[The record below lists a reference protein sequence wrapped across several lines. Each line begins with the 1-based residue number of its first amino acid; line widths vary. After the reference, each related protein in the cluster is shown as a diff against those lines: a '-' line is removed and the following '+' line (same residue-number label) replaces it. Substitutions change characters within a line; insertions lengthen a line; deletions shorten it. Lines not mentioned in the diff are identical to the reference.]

1 MVHSPCARLHTGL
14 DWNDLRYFLAV
25 SSAGT
30 LVGAARELG
39 VEHTT
44 VSRRLAALER
54 ALETRL
60 FIRGPEGLT
69 LTAAG
74 VDLLAPAE
82 EMQRNAD
89 AIERLVA
96 GQDQKIEGQVR
107 LTIPEAMN
115 TYALQALAGL
125 RERHPGLLVEVL
137 SDNRDLDI
145 RRGEADLAIRIRDI
159 ADPDLIGRRIGS
171 STWALYAAPA
181 YIERKGSISSADQLR
196 GHDLI
201 QYDAS
206 LARIPGA
213 VWLAAHAHEANVV
226 VRGNSVAAVSDAATI
241 GFGIAAL
248 PCFLGDHNPAL
259 RRFYPER
266 IGAADIMLVVH
277 PDLARVAR
285 VRATM
290 DFIVELFVRDAA
302 LFTGEA
308 S

>member
-25 SSAGT
+25 SRSGT
-30 LVGAARELG
+30 LVRAARELG

-54 ALETRL
+54 ALDTRL

-74 VDLLAPAE
+74 SDLLPSAE
-82 EMQRNAD
+82 AIQRNVD
-89 AIERLVA
+89 AIERLVS
-96 GQDQKIEGQVR
+96 GQDQKVEGKVR

-115 TYALQALAGL
+115 TYILQSLTGL

-145 RRGEADLAIRIRDI
+145 RRGEADLAIRIRDVS
-159 ADPDLIGRRIGS
+159 DPDLIGRRIGCS
-171 STWALYAAPA
+171 GWALYAAPA
-181 YIERKGSISSADQLR
+181 YIERKGSIASPDELR

-201 QYDAS
+201 QYEAS
-206 LARIPGA
+206 LAGIPGA
-213 VWLAAHAHEANVV
+213 VWLAKHAPDANVV
-226 VRGNSVAAVSDAATI
+226 VRGNSVAAVSDAAVV
-241 GFGIAAL
+241 GFGLAAL
-248 PCFLGDHNPAL
+248 PCFLGEQNPAL
-259 RRFYPER
+259 RRLYPEP
-266 IGAADIMLVVH
+266 IGSADIMLVVH

-290 DFIVELFVRDAA
+290 DFIVELFMRDAA
-302 LFTGEA
+302 LFIG
-308 S
+308 SG

>member
-1 MVHSPCARLHTGL
+1 M

-25 SSAGT
+25 SRTGT

-54 ALETRL
+54 ALDTRL
-60 FIRGPEGLT
+60 FIRGPEGLS

-74 VDLLAPAE
+74 TDLLLPAE

-96 GQDQKIEGQVR
+96 GQDQKIEGKVR

-115 TYALQALAGL
+115 TYALQALAAL

-159 ADPDLIGRRIGS
+159 SDPDLIGRRIGS

-181 YIERKGSISSADQLR
+181 YIERKGTISSPEQLG

-201 QYDAS
+201 QFEAS

-213 VWLAAHAHEANVV
+213 VWLAAHAHAANVV
-226 VRGNSVAAVSDAATI
+226 VRGNSVAAVADAATV
-241 GFGIAAL
+241 GFGVAAL
-248 PCFLGDHNPAL
+248 PCFLGDRNPAL

-266 IGAADIMLVVH
+266 IGGADIMLVVH

-290 DFIVELFVRDAA
+290 DFIVELFLRDAA
-302 LFTGEA
+302 LFTGDA

>member
-1 MVHSPCARLHTGL
+1 MVHGPCARLHTRL

-25 SSAGT
+25 SRAGT

-54 ALETRL
+54 ALDTRL

-74 VDLLAPAE
+74 TDLLPPAE

-96 GQDQKIEGQVR
+96 GQDQKIEGKVR

-115 TYALQALAGL
+115 SYALQALTGL

-159 ADPDLIGRRIGS
+159 SDPDLIGRRIGS
-171 STWALYAAPA
+171 STWALYATPA
-181 YIERKGSISSADQLR
+181 YIERKGSIASPEQLR
-196 GHDLI
+196 AHDLI

-213 VWLAAHAHEANVV
+213 LWLAAHAHEANVV
-226 VRGNSVAAVSDAATI
+226 LRGNSVAAVCDAATV
-241 GFGIAAL
+241 GFGVAAL
-248 PCFLGDHNPAL
+248 PCFLGDKNPAL
-259 RRFYPER
+259 RRLYPEQ
-266 IGAADIMLVVH
+266 IGGADIMLVVH

-290 DFIVELFVRDAA
+290 DFLVELFLRDAA
-302 LFTGEA
+302 LFTGDA